1 MANKSPDSLFSPSI
15 SESQTLE
22 SIDHSPGSKQRS
34 FLQMIYNRVTKK
46 KFLEKQKLK
55 FMKSRGRTKHPSDYE
70 EYELNTQRI
79 DNLEEILRNIREK
92 SVHKIHIKN
101 IKESF
106 QSDPEIMAYADK
118 LKEYQTKFL
127 SHLLKKRKTQESE
140 LVDINNSLLKRIMNT
155 KLEKNK
161 SLFCKREDYYR
172 MKLSKSSGFHALLSV
187 QDPKCQITTM
197 DRLNPTSMVGDLLR
211 EDSDPQSLHLI
222 FHWETGTE

>member
-172 MKLSKSSGFHALLSV
+172 MKLSKSVRFSRSPLRAGSKMSNNNYGSTESYFHGRRSV
-187 QDPKCQITTM
+187 A
-197 DRLNPTSMVGDLLR
+197 RR
-211 EDSDPQSLHLI
+211 
-222 FHWETGTE
+222 F